1 MIAPKIR
8 CSSSG
13 KFAPL
18 ASLVHSHFAI
28 PKQVLTTGT
37 GPVWV
42 IPPAVTLN
50 PVSAYAGVFRVRA
63 AFWNPTIA
71 SYIVASVSTRFT
83 TGADGV
89 LIHDSLTE
97 DAGVVE
103 VAGKTVFAAQVIMSP
118 TPVCGV
124 TLGFLQGS
132 GADGWFKADLT
143 LGELYELA

>member
-1 MIAPKIR
+1 MIVPSIR
-8 CSSSG
+8 RSSSG

-28 PKQVLTTGT
+28 AKQPLTTGT

-42 IPPAVTLN
+42 VPPAVTLKPN
-50 PVSAYAGVFRVRA
+50 SAYGGVFRVRSM
-63 AFWNPTIA
+63 FWNPTIA
-71 SYIVASVSTRFT
+71 SYIVSSISTRFT

-89 LIHDSLTE
+89 LVHDTLTE